1 MSLPQSFMD
10 ELRARIGLAALI
22 GRRVRLQRK
31 GREHTGLCPFHNEK
45 TPSFTVNEDKG
56 FYHCFGCGAHGD
68 AISFVMQSEGLSF
81 PDAVER
87 LAAEAGLEV
96 PKPSPEAAAAAARQA
111 SLLEVVEAAAKAFE
125 AALAATEGREARGYL
140 EDRGLRGDT
149 IAAFRLGFAPER
161 RGFLSE
167 RLGAEGIK
175 PEQMIEAGL
184 AKRDEQSGLLREYFF
199 GRVIFPIAD
208 RRGRIVGFGGRR
220 MGEGGPKYLNSPDG
234 PLFHKGQLLY
244 NLGRAGEA
252 LRKGESRLLLVEGYM
267 DVIALAQAGIAAAV
281 APLGTAVTEA
291 QLETAWRLVD
301 EPTLCLDG
309 DEAGRRA
316 ANRLADRALPILKP
330 GKSLSC
336 VFLPEGEDPD
346 SLVRKQG
353 RQALESALGRD
364 LPLAELVWRRAF
376 GAERPRTP
384 ERWAALKSLL
394 LNEAGRVGDASVQE
408 SYRAFL
414 MDRYYETRR
423 QGRAGPARGRDS
435 ARRPAS
441 LGRKPDPQT
450 HHLRQERELMAL
462 LLNHPAQAAAR
473 EEDLALMELQSSQ
486 LDRLKSVTIDALA
499 DHPELDRE
507 ALQRQLSSLG
517 YAALVDQVLSSAV
530 YALCAAARPEAPED
544 QAGRMLETLLANF
557 AKGRAVHAVEEA
569 QARLAADPNEQNL
582 ACLQAA
588 QRELDAAD
596 RRIEALAAA

>member
-1 MSLPQSFMD
+1 MSLPQSFLD
-10 ELRARIGLAALI
+10 ELRARIGLAGLI

-31 GREHTGLCPFHNEK
+31 GREHMGLCPFHNEK

-68 AISFVMQSEGLSF
+68 ALSFVMQSEGLSF

-111 SLLEVVEAAAKAFE
+111 SLLEVVEAAAAAFE
-125 AALAATEGREARGYL
+125 AALSAPAGGDARAYL
-140 EDRGLRGDT
+140 EDRGLRADT
-149 IAAFRLGFAPER
+149 IAAFRLGYAPES
-161 RGFLSE
+161 RGFLAE
-167 RLGAEGIK
+167 RLGQQGIG

-184 AKRDEQSGLLREYFF
+184 AKRDEKSGLLREYFF
-199 GRVIFPIAD
+199 GRVIFPITD
-208 RRGRIVGFGGRR
+208 RRGRVVGFGGRR

-234 PLFHKGQLLY
+234 QLFHKGQLLY
-244 NLGRAGEA
+244 NLARAGEA
-252 LRKGESRLLLVEGYM
+252 LRKGETRLLLVEGYM

-291 QLETAWRLVD
+291 QLEAAWRLVD
-301 EPTLCLDG
+301 EPSLCLDG

-316 ANRLADRALPILKP
+316 AGRLVERALPILKP
-330 GKSLSC
+330 GKSLGC

-346 SLVRKQG
+346 SLLRKQG
-353 RQALESALGRD
+353 RHGLETAFERE
-364 LPLAELVWRRAF
+364 LPLAELVWQRAL

-394 LNEAGRVGDASVQE
+394 LDEAGRIADASVQE

-414 MDRYYETRR
+414 LDRYYDARR
-423 QGRAGPARGRDS
+423 QGRTGPARRS
-435 ARRPAS
+435 ASPPRQPS
-441 LGRKPDPQT
+441 LGRKPDPDQQRQ
-450 HHLRQERELMAL
+450 RQERELIAL

-473 EEDLALMELQSSQ
+473 EEELALLDLQSSQ
-486 LDRLKSVTIDALA
+486 LDRLKSATIDCLA
-499 DHPELDRE
+499 DRPELDSE

-544 QAGRMLETLLANF
+544 QAGRMLETLLASF

-569 QARLAADPNEQNL
+569 QARLAAEPNEQNL
-582 ACLQAA
+582 ACLTAA
-588 QRELDAAD
+588 KRELDAAD
-596 RRIEALAAA
+596 RRIEAVAAA

>member
-31 GREHTGLCPFHNEK
+31 GREHQGLCPFHNEK

-68 AISFVMQSEGLSF
+68 AISFVMETEGLSF

-111 SLLEVVEAAAKAFE
+111 SLLEVVEAAAAAFE
-125 AALAATEGREARGYL
+125 GALASPEGREARAYL
-140 EDRGLRGDT
+140 EDRGLRDET
-149 IAAFRLGFAPER
+149 IAAFRLGYAPEG
-161 RGFLSE
+161 RGFLAQ
-167 RLGAEGIK
+167 RLGAEGISS
-175 PEQMIEAGL
+175 EQMIEAGL
-184 AKRDEQSGLLREYFF
+184 AKRDEGSGLLREYFF
-199 GRVIFPIAD
+199 GRVTFPIAD

-244 NLGRAGEA
+244 NLGRAGAA
-252 LRKGESRLLLVEGYM
+252 LRKGETRLLLVEGYM

-291 QLETAWRLVD
+291 QLESAWRLVD

-316 ANRLADRALPILKP
+316 ASRLVERALPILKP
-330 GKSLSC
+330 GKSLGC

-346 SLVRKQG
+346 SLLRKQG
-353 RQALESALGRD
+353 RQGLDGAFEREQ
-364 LPLAELVWRRAF
+364 PLAELVWQRAF

-394 LNEAGRVGDASVQE
+394 LGEAGRIGDAGVQE
-408 SYRAFL
+408 SYRAYL
-414 MDRYYETRR
+414 LDRYYAARR
-423 QGRAGPARGRDS
+423 QGRTAPAASRDRGPQ
-435 ARRPAS
+435 RRPLA
-441 LGRKPDPQT
+441 RKPHPDGQRQ
-450 HHLRQERELMAL
+450 RQERELMAL
-462 LLNHPAQAAAR
+462 LLNHPAQISAR
-473 EEDLALMELQSSQ
+473 EEEIALHDLQSSQ
-486 LDRLKSVTIDALA
+486 LDRLKSATIDCIAA
-499 DHPELDRE
+499 CPELDRE

-544 QAGRMLETLLANF
+544 QAGRMLETLLAIF

-569 QARLAADPNEQNL
+569 EARLAADPNEQNL
-582 ACLQAA
+582 ACLTAA
-588 QRELDAAD
+588 KGDLEAAE